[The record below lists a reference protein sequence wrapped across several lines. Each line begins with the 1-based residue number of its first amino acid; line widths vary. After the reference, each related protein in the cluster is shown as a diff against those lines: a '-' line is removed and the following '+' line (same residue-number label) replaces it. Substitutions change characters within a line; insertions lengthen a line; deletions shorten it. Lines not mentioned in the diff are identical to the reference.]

1 MTGVFIKRGES
12 IEKEER
18 EIQKKRPQLKSCVSA
33 NQGMPMIASRFINK
47 VGRKNEGFV
56 LRVFR
61 GKVALLTT

>member
-18 EIQKKRPQLKSCVSA
+18 EIQKKRPQLKSCVSTS
-33 NQGMPMIASRFINK
+33 QGMPMIASRFINK
-47 VGRKNEGFV
+47 VGRKNEEFV